1 MEYFG
6 GIEAGGTKFVC
17 VISSGP
23 DNILVEE
30 RFATVSPDE
39 TISKV
44 IEFFENSSYELKI
57 KNQKS
62 GDW

>member
-17 VISSGP
+17 VIASGP

-30 RFATVSPDE
+30 RFATDSPDE

-44 IEFFENSSYELKI
+44 IDFFEKSSIELKI
-57 KNQKS
+57 
-62 GDW
+62 